1 MEMANYG
8 SYKSLWLMPN
18 MTCELSPYLTKV
30 NVTYN
35 NATGLFAGEVTEI
48 TGALLRIPFTL
59 NDVISWVFR
68 ITETQTGNQ
77 IINSIIALQNTPS
90 YERGVFSNVTIDWP
104 STIELLIQGMTEYH
118 ATRLRMIM
126 SAEINST
133 NVQPSGYEQVLGQV
147 ASWRLGYNGE
157 TAPIA
162 TLFPLQGFIL
172 ICAIVVVVTG
182 SRTGVKYVSR
192 FDPTNTTHLIV
203 ASAQGASRGGLHALR
218 GEDAIHADAK
228 ALNLKIEYNHM
239 QGFQE
244 ASNLSNSDYTEL
256 SIFDRR
262 HSEGPRRPRSAR
274 FSKIPFSRSNIR

>member
-1 MEMANYG
+1 
-8 SYKSLWLMPN
+8 MPN
-18 MTCELSPYLTKV
+18 MSCVLAPYLTEV

-35 NATGLFAGEVTEI
+35 NATGQFAGEVI
-48 TGALLRIPFTL
+48 KSTGGLFRIPGPL
-59 NDVISWVFR
+59 NEVNNWLFR
-68 ITETQTGNQ
+68 VTEVLTGNQ

-104 STIELLIQGMTEYH
+104 TTMELLIQGQTEYH

-133 NVQPSGYEQVLGQV
+133 DVHPSGFKPVVGQV

-172 ICAIVVVVTG
+172 ICAIVVVVIG
-182 SRTGVKYVSR
+182 SRTGVKHVSK

-244 ASNLSNSDYTEL
+244 VCNLSNSDYTEL
-256 SIFDRR
+256 SEPATWRR
-262 HSEGPRRPRSAR
+262 HSEGPRQPKSALFSR
-274 FSKIPFSRSNIR
+274 FSFSRNNTR

>member
-1 MEMANYG
+1 
-8 SYKSLWLMPN
+8 
-18 MTCELSPYLTKV
+18 MTCVLSPYLTQV

-48 TGALLRIPFTL
+48 TGGLLRIPYDL
-59 NDVISWVFR
+59 NELNNWIFR
-68 ITETQTGNQ
+68 TTEFMTGSQ

-90 YERGVFSNVTIDWP
+90 YDRGVFSNVTIDWP
-104 STIELLIQGMTEYH
+104 TTMELLFQGMTEYH

-133 NVQPSGYEQVLGQV
+133 NVHPSGFDPVIGQV
-147 ASWRLGYNGE
+147 SSWRLGYNGE

-172 ICAIVVVVTG
+172 ICAIVVVVIG
-182 SRTGVKYVSR
+182 ARTGVKHVSR

-203 ASAQGASRGGLHALR
+203 ASAQGASRGQLHALR
-218 GEDAIHADAK
+218 GEDAIHTDAK
-228 ALNLKIEYNHM
+228 ALNLKIEYNHL

-256 SIFDRR
+256 SDLDRR
-262 HSEGPRRPRSAR
+262 HADTPMQPKTNIFKRMPFAR
-274 FSKIPFSRSNIR
+274 TNTR